1 VIRLEILTVKE
12 VAKTLK
18 ASPAFVYAHYKDLGG
33 LKIAGIVR
41 FNKLDFE
48 NRIGG
53 MSDNMQKAEDNNQ

>member
-1 VIRLEILTVKE
+1 MEILTVKE

-18 ASPAFVYAHYKDLGG
+18 SSQAFVYKHYKDLGG
-33 LKIAGIVR
+33 LKISGIIR

-53 MSDNMQKAEDNNQ
+53 QNQNDKGEQ